1 MSMVDSKKRILI
13 SQPAPS
19 AGSPYTELVNK
30 YGLEIDFVP
39 FFKVEP
45 VSLNDFRSQ
54 RVNVLD
60 YTAIVFSSR
69 TAIDS
74 FFSLAKRMRVAIP
87 ETMKYFCQSEAIA
100 LYLQKYIVY
109 RKRKIFFG
117 TGTSASL
124 VECIGAK
131 HKNEKFLIS
140 CTDSLRSDVE
150 AMFANAHYDYGSAI
164 FVRTVFCDIKQSVD
178 LSQYGMVVFYS
189 PSDVKSLQQNFPDF
203 TQGGLLIA
211 TYGKGTA
218 KAVRDASLSIEIE
231 APTPESPSIAAA
243 LSNYFGK

>member
-1 MSMVDSKKRILI
+1 MVDSKKRILI
-13 SQPAPS
+13 SQPAPT
-19 AGSPYTELVNK
+19 AGSPYTDLVNK
-30 YGLEIDFVP
+30 YGLDIDFIP

-54 RVNVLD
+54 RVNILD

-74 FFSLAKRMRVAIP
+74 FFNLAKRMRVTIP

-117 TGTSASL
+117 NGTTASL
-124 VECIGAK
+124 LDCIGSK

-140 CTDSLRSDVE
+140 CTDSLRSDVK
-150 AMFANAHYDYGSAI
+150 AMFTNAKYDFGSAI
-164 FVRTVFCDIKQSVD
+164 LVRTVCSDIKQNVD
-178 LSQYGMVVFYS
+178 LSKYGMVVFYS
-189 PSDVKSLQQNFPDF
+189 PSDVKSLFLNFPEF
-203 TQGGLLIA
+203 TQKDLLFA

-218 KAVRDASLSIEIE
+218 KAAKDASLAIEIE
-231 APTPESPSIAAA
+231 APTPESPSIAVA
-243 LSNYFGK
+243 LSKYFSK

>member
-1 MSMVDSKKRILI
+1 MVDSKKRILI
-13 SQPAPS
+13 SQPAPT
-19 AGSPYTELVNK
+19 AGSPYTDLVNK
-30 YGLEIDFVP
+30 YGLDIDFIP

-54 RVNVLD
+54 RVNILD

-74 FFSLAKRMRVAIP
+74 FFNLAKKMRVAIP

-117 TGTSASL
+117 NGTSASL
-124 VECIGAK
+124 IDCIGTK

-140 CTDSLRSDVE
+140 CTDSLRSDVK
-150 AMFANAHYDYGSAI
+150 AMFTNAKYNFGSAI
-164 FVRTVFCDIKQSVD
+164 LVRTVCSDIKQNVD
-178 LSQYGMVVFYS
+178 LSKYGMVVFYS
-189 PSDVKSLQQNFPDF
+189 PSDVKSLFQNFPEF
-203 TQGGLLIA
+203 TQNKLLFA
-211 TYGKGTA
+211 TYGKSTA
-218 KAVRDASLSIEIE
+218 KAAKEASLSIEIE

-243 LSNYFGK
+243 LSNYFAK

>member
-1 MSMVDSKKRILI
+1 MIA
-13 SQPAPS
+13 QPAPT

-30 YGLEIDFVP
+30 YDIDIDFVP

-45 VSLNDFRSQ
+45 VTLNDFRSQ
-54 RVNVLD
+54 RINILD

-74 FFSLAKRMRVAIP
+74 FFNLAKKLRVTIP

-109 RKRKIFFG
+109 RKRKIFFVNG
-117 TGTSASL
+117 TTASL
-124 VECIGAK
+124 VECIGTK

-140 CTDSLRSDVE
+140 CTDSLRSDVA
-150 AMFANAHYDYGSAI
+150 AMFTNAKYDFGSAI
-164 FVRTVFCDIKQSVD
+164 LVRTVCCDIKQSVD
-178 LSQYGMVVFYS
+178 LSNYYMMVFYS
-189 PSDVKSLQQNFPDF
+189 PSDVKSLFQNFPDF
-203 TQGGLLIA
+203 TQKDLLLA

-218 KAVRDASLSIEIE
+218 KAAKEASLAIEIE

-243 LSNYFGK
+243 LSNYFSK

>member
-1 MSMVDSKKRILI
+1 MSIVDSKKRILI
-13 SQPAPS
+13 SQPAPTT
-19 AGSPYTELVNK
+19 GSPYTDLVNK
-30 YGLEIDFVP
+30 YGLDIDFIP

-54 RVNVLD
+54 RVNILD

-74 FFSLAKRMRVAIP
+74 FFNLAKKMRVTIP

-117 TGTSASL
+117 NGTSASL
-124 VECIGAK
+124 VDSIGTK

-140 CTDSLRSDVE
+140 CTDSLRSDVK
-150 AMFANAHYDYGSAI
+150 AMFTNAKYDFGSAI
-164 FVRTVFCDIKQSVD
+164 LVRTVCSDIKQNVD
-178 LSQYGMVVFYS
+178 LSKYGMVVFYS
-189 PSDVKSLQQNFPDF
+189 PSDVKSLFKNFPEF
-203 TQGGLLIA
+203 TQKDLLFA

-218 KAVRDASLSIEIE
+218 KAAKDASLSIEIE

-243 LSNYFGK
+243 LSNYFAK

>member
-1 MSMVDSKKRILI
+1 MSIVDSKKRILI
-13 SQPAPS
+13 SQPAPTV
-19 AGSPYTELVNK
+19 GSPYTELVNK
-30 YGLEIDFVP
+30 YGLDIDFIP

-45 VSLNDFRSQ
+45 VTLNDFRSQ

-74 FFSLAKRMRVAIP
+74 FFSLAKKMRVTIP

-117 TGTSASL
+117 KGTTASL
-124 VECIGAK
+124 VESIGTK

-140 CTDSLRSDVE
+140 CTDDDFPSGESQMFSDAKTYAFVG
-150 AMFANAHYDYGSAI
+150 AGYQYFLFLCFHVKFFLFSPIMFL
-164 FVRTVFCDIKQSVD
+164 K
-178 LSQYGMVVFYS
+178 VVI
-189 PSDVKSLQQNFPDF
+189 N
-203 TQGGLLIA
+203 
-211 TYGKGTA
+211 
-218 KAVRDASLSIEIE
+218 
-231 APTPESPSIAAA
+231 
-243 LSNYFGK
+243 

>member
-13 SQPAPS
+13 SQPAPT
-19 AGSPYTELVNK
+19 AGSPYTDLVNK
-30 YGLEIDFVP
+30 YGLDIDFIP

-54 RVNVLD
+54 RVNILD

-74 FFSLAKRMRVAIP
+74 FFNLAKKMRVAIP

-117 TGTSASL
+117 NGTSASL
-124 VECIGAK
+124 IDCIGTK

-140 CTDSLRSDVE
+140 CTDSLRSDVK
-150 AMFANAHYDYGSAI
+150 AMFTNAKYNFGSAI
-164 FVRTVFCDIKQSVD
+164 LVRTVCSDIKQNVD
-178 LSQYGMVVFYS
+178 LSKYGMVVFYS
-189 PSDVKSLQQNFPDF
+189 PSDVKSLFQNFPEF
-203 TQGGLLIA
+203 TQNKLLFA
-211 TYGKGTA
+211 TYGKSTA
-218 KAVRDASLSIEIE
+218 KAAKEASLSIEIE

-243 LSNYFGK
+243 LSNYFAK

>member
-1 MSMVDSKKRILI
+1 MSIEDSKKRILI
-13 SQPAPS
+13 SQPAPT

-30 YGLEIDFVP
+30 YGLDIDFIP

-45 VSLNDFRSQ
+45 VTLNDFRSQ
-54 RVNVLD
+54 RVNILD

-74 FFSLAKRMRVAIP
+74 FFNLAKKMRVTIP

-117 TGTSASL
+117 KGSSASL
-124 VECIGAK
+124 IDCIGTK

-140 CTDSLRSDVE
+140 CTDSLRSDVK
-150 AMFANAHYDYGSAI
+150 AMFTNAKYNFGSAI
-164 FVRTVFCDIKQSVD
+164 LVRTVCSDIKQDVD
-178 LSQYGMVVFYS
+178 LSKYGMMVFYS
-189 PSDVKSLQQNFPDF
+189 PSDVKSLFKNFPEF
-203 TQGGLLIA
+203 TQKDLLLA

-218 KAVRDASLSIEIE
+218 KAAKDASLAIEIE

-243 LSNYFGK
+243 LSNYFAK

>member
-13 SQPAPS
+13 SQPAPT
-19 AGSPYTELVNK
+19 AGSPYTDLVNK
-30 YGLEIDFVP
+30 YGLDIDFIP

-54 RVNVLD
+54 RVNILD

-74 FFSLAKRMRVAIP
+74 FFNLAKKMRVAIP

-117 TGTSASL
+117 NGTSASL
-124 VECIGAK
+124 IDCIGTK

-140 CTDSLRSDVE
+140 CTDSLRSDVK
-150 AMFANAHYDYGSAI
+150 AMFTNAKYNFGSVI
-164 FVRTVFCDIKQSVD
+164 LVRTVCSDIKQNVD
-178 LSQYGMVVFYS
+178 LSKYGMVVFYS
-189 PSDVKSLQQNFPDF
+189 PSDVKSLFQNFPEF
-203 TQGGLLIA
+203 TQNKLLFA
-211 TYGKGTA
+211 TYGKSTA
-218 KAVRDASLSIEIE
+218 KAAKEASLSIEIE

-243 LSNYFGK
+243 LSNYFAK

>member
-1 MSMVDSKKRILI
+1 MSEVDSKKRILI
-13 SQPAPS
+13 SQPAPT
-19 AGSPYTELVNK
+19 AGSPYTDLVNK
-30 YGLEIDFVP
+30 YGLDIDFIP

-45 VSLNDFRSQ
+45 VTVNDFRSQ
-54 RVNVLD
+54 RVNILD

-117 TGTSASL
+117 TGTTASL
-124 VECIGAK
+124 IERIGTK

-140 CTDSLRSDVE
+140 CTDSLRSDVKT
-150 AMFANAHYDYGSAI
+150 MFTNAKYDFGSAI
-164 FVRTVFCDIKQSVD
+164 LVRTVSSDIKQRVD
-178 LSQYGMVVFYS
+178 LSKYDMMVFYS
-189 PSDVKSLQQNFPDF
+189 PSDVKSLLSNFPDF
-203 TQGGLLIA
+203 TQNDLLIA

-218 KAVRDASLSIEIE
+218 KAVKDASLSIEIE

-243 LSNYFGK
+243 LSNYFNR